1 MNMKYLKLIFC
12 AMMLSVAMVSCDE
25 DEPGPSGVIA
35 FWVPGEDFE
44 WFNYVYNTA
53 TETGVVYDGAKYQ
66 AAFTGWNAAVT
77 VENVKFADRMHQ
89 ISFIV
94 DSLSWS
100 NTPGIMNIAGENR
113 VPKLVDGSS
122 MSGYIV
128 NDFKM
133 NIADRTLDT
142 DSTELYI
149 PNVNIT
155 YSINNLFEVRAIQ
168 KENYYFGNTEV
179 VATDGSVY
187 KNDESIYKIKLN
199 PVTKTADLTIIGAK
213 FAKMMP
219 AMDMD
224 FKDIPFELD
233 NSGYKLIVDELIP
246 EIKGVPYP
254 AYTIKNLNGEVIFEE
269 GFELKFGCMG
279 FVVSASLAL

>member
-1 MNMKYLKLIFC
+1 MKCLKMIFC

-25 DEPGPSGVIA
+25 DEPGPSGVVA

-44 WFNYVYNTA
+44 WFNYVHNTA
-53 TETGVVYDGAKYQ
+53 TETGAVYDGTKYQ
-66 AAFTGWNAAVT
+66 VAFTGWNATVT
-77 VENVKFADRMHQ
+77 VENAKFADRMPQ
-89 ISFIV
+89 ISFII

-100 NTPGIMNIAGENR
+100 NTTGVMNITGENR
-113 VPKLVDGSS
+113 VPKLADGSS

-133 NIADRTLDT
+133 NIADRTLGT

-155 YSINNLFEVRAIQ
+155 YSINNLFDVRAIQ
-168 KENYYFGNTEV
+168 KENYYFGNTKV

-224 FKDIPFELD
+224 FKDIPFEMD
-233 NSGYKLIVDELIP
+233 YNGYKLIVDELIP

-254 AYTIKNLNGEVIFEE
+254 AYAIKQLRGEGVFEKGLE
-269 GFELKFGCMG
+269 IKFGCME
-279 FVVSASLAL
+279 FVVSASLTL